1 MTIERG
7 NEESR
12 KHSFVSMDF
21 LVPENVP
28 AKRKAYGNV
37 ASQKKTVDLD
47 SIFQHIE
54 SSQNQFVEL
63 LAEGVAIAGVSA
75 EPKRRQEVIRMVGY
89 METYARK
96 GKNACLQDYARI
108 QKKRKQSTTGKIL
121 YLCHPFCWRSLAMT
135 PKKRLS

>member
-1 MTIERG
+1 
-7 NEESR
+7 
-12 KHSFVSMDF
+12 MDF

-54 SSQNQFVEL
+54 SSQNQFVQL

-75 EPKRRQEVIRMVGY
+75 EPKRRQEVIRMVEY
-89 METYARK
+89 VETL
-96 GKNACLQDYARI
+96 C
-108 QKKRKQSTTGKIL
+108 KKRKECVCTFSRK
-121 YLCHPFCWRSLAMT
+121 S
-135 PKKRLS
+135 